1 MRLCTR
7 AECDGKGGMRLWT
20 CAECG
25 YGLAWNAAGD
35 AEWGYRTRAGMTAG
49 EAKCDYVIKLRGNDG
64 RRGGMR
70 LCARAGMM
78 AGVGNAATHSRGN
91 DGGLPDRY
99 YAIALISSLA

>member
-1 MRLCTR
+1 MHSR
-7 AECDGKGGMRLWT
+7 GMRRERRNG
-20 CAECG
+20 AID
-25 YGLAWNAAGD
+25 LARGMTEGK

-78 AGVGNAATHSRGN
+78 AGVGNAATRSGGI
-91 DGGLPDRY
+91 DGGLSDRC

>member
-1 MRLCTR
+1 MTEGK
-7 AECDGKGGMRLWT
+7 AECGYALARNATGK
-20 CAECG
+20 AECG
-25 YGLAWNAAGD
+25 YGLARNAAGE